1 MALSDVGTMSAK
13 RGGGGC
19 FLVPV
24 PRALALLPGN
34 DWAPTTLRHVS
45 NSLPSLREV
54 RPPTTRYVHSPSLSF
69 SDDRVPVALR
79 QVSGPLPGLH
89 RRKNGILY
97 QMAG

>member
-24 PRALALLPGN
+24 PRALALLPDN

-45 NSLPSLREV
+45 NSLPSLREGGKV
-54 RPPTTRYVHSPSLSF
+54 
-69 SDDRVPVALR
+69 
-79 QVSGPLPGLH
+79 G
-89 RRKNGILY
+89 
-97 QMAG
+97 